1 LTCSFKYN
9 NFIKI
14 IDILSAED
22 VIITRVTINLS
33 DEELTNLNKRTI
45 NRTVS
50 KKMESY
56 KETEEDR
63 WLSKFKQIYKK

>member
-1 LTCSFKYN
+1 MTCSFKYN